1 MNALLARLQQRT
13 TVVAVVVGVLV
24 FALHALCLPQQ
35 ALTDDDD
42 FYAPAGIR
50 YADWLVEL
58 FTSPST
64 ALSTV
69 GIDAGFG
76 LNHEHP
82 PFAKY
87 VFGLAHHV
95 GVHLGFGSLDAA
107 RLGTAAFVGVLAAT
121 LLWWLARSL
130 GVVTALLSVLAL
142 LTMPRFFL
150 HSEVPTL
157 DVPVAVMI
165 VVVTACFD
173 RARDR
178 VFAGVLVGV
187 VFGLA
192 TATKLNA
199 PFAVVPLVLIT
210 LVRRRR
216 QWKLVDL
223 DGAAALPA
231 VQLPRVPPSLWAMA
245 VVGPLVFFASWPW
258 LWPNVVER
266 VGAYVAFHLQHYP
279 IFLFYDGEIWSRPFA
294 PGTAS
299 LVQAVGSLPAPIVVA
314 AAIGAAGALQASW
327 RYLRGTDIPPDSP
340 TPTDDSGDV
349 GERDRVLTLVL
360 LQAVVSLGLVAL
372 SDVPRYGGEK
382 LFMPLF
388 PFVAVL
394 AAVGAATVVNAAAAL
409 LPRAPRSILAGV
421 VGVGL
426 LAPGVAGIARTW
438 GGYGL
443 SYYGEFLGGLRGAV
457 ARGHERTY
465 YDLADKAL
473 ARRLDDVAH
482 GQRVHVEPNHKE
494 YVRTWQWLRKDG
506 VMARYGFV
514 IESSF
519 ERADIVVLTH
529 ERRWSTYPALR
540 ERLRHWRVVDEK
552 RIDGVPL
559 WTIYARP

>member
-1 MNALLARLQQRT
+1 MNALLHRLQQRSGL
-13 TVVAVVVGVLV
+13 VAVVVGVLV
-24 FALHALCLPQQ
+24 FVLHALCLPQQ

-64 ALSTV
+64 ALTTV

-87 VFGLAHHV
+87 IFGLAHHV
-95 GVHLGFGSLDAA
+95 GVHLGFGSLNAA
-107 RLGTAAFVGVLAAT
+107 RLGTAAFVAVLAAT
-121 LLWWLARSL
+121 LMWWLGRSL
-130 GVVTALLSVLAL
+130 GVVTAVLSVLTL
-142 LTMPRFFL
+142 LTLPRFFL
-150 HSEVPTL
+150 HSEVATL

-178 VFAGVLVGV
+178 VAFGVFVGV

-192 TATKLNA
+192 AATKLNA
-199 PFAVVPLVLIT
+199 PFAVAPLVLVT
-210 LVRRRR
+210 LLRRRR
-216 QWKLVDL
+216 QWRLVDL
-223 DGAAALPA
+223 DGVAGLPA
-231 VQLPRVPPSLWAMA
+231 VQLPSIPPSLWAMA

-294 PGTAS
+294 PGAAS
-299 LVQAVGSLPAPIVVA
+299 LVHAIGSLPAPVVVA
-314 AAIGAAGALQASW
+314 AAFGAMSALQASW
-327 RYLRGTDIPPDSP
+327 RYLRGTDTNAPLTTSP
-340 TPTDDSGDV
+340 HDDVDV
-349 GERDRVLTLVL
+349 GARDRVLTLVL
-360 LQAVVSLGLVAL
+360 LQAMVSLGVVAL

-388 PFVAVL
+388 PFLAVL
-394 AAVGAATVVNAAAAL
+394 AAVGATSVVNAATAL
-409 LPRAPRSILAGV
+409 LPRAPRWLLAGV

-426 LAPGVAGIARTW
+426 LAPGVFGMARTW

-443 SYYGEFLGGLRGAV
+443 SYYGEFVGGLRGAV

-465 YDLADKAL
+465 YDLADKTL
-473 ARRLDDVAH
+473 AHRLDEVAR

-494 YVRTWQWLRKDG
+494 YVRTWHWLRKDG
-506 VMARYGFV
+506 VIARDGFV

-519 ERADIVVLTH
+519 ERADVVVLTH

-559 WTIYARP
+559 WTIYAKP